1 MVTAA
6 RMAMGTGT
14 GTGTGTVIITITI
27 TITATGTAMTEQI
40 SPGALYRLMTF
51 LSPAFPVG
59 AFTYSHGLE
68 QVIEQGFVS
77 DRTNL
82 EQWLEDVLRHGGGRT
97 DAILLAETYRGFQ
110 AHDISGIQELRA
122 LGLAL
127 QPSRER
133 RLETAAQG
141 TAFIRTVQKS
151 WIPEGGDTVFLF
163 RRLVDADQ
171 DDWPYPVGVGLV
183 CAAHAIPAGAAIAS
197 FLQAFAANLVSA
209 AIRAVPLGQND
220 GQRVV
225 ARLEPVI
232 FGVAEDALRSGL
244 DDLGSSAFHA
254 DIASMAHET
263 QYSRLFRS

>member
-1 MVTAA
+1 MI
-6 RMAMGTGT
+6 TGM
-14 GTGTGTVIITITI
+14 ITIM
-27 TITATGTAMTEQI
+27 ATGTAMTEQI
-40 SPGALYRLMTF
+40 SPAALYRLMTF

-68 QVIEQGFVS
+68 QVIEQGVVT
-77 DRTNL
+77 DRVEL
-82 EQWLEDVLRHGGGRT
+82 ERWLQDVLRHGAGRT
-97 DAILLAETYRGFQ
+97 DAILLAETCRKFLANDKDGVQ
-110 AHDISGIQELRA
+110 DLRE

-151 WIPEGGDTVFLF
+151 WRPQGVGSAAHFHE
-163 RRLVDADQ
+163 LVDADQ
-171 DDWPYPVGVGLV
+171 DDWPYPVAVGLV
-183 CAAHAIPAGAAIAS
+183 CAAHGIPAGTAVTS

-220 GQRVV
+220 GQLVV
-225 ARLEPVI
+225 ANLEAVI
-232 FGVAEDALRSGL
+232 FGVSEEALRSGL
-244 DDLGSSAFHA
+244 DDLGSSAFLA

>member
-1 MVTAA
+1 MI
-6 RMAMGTGT
+6 TGM
-14 GTGTGTVIITITI
+14 ITT
-27 TITATGTAMTEQI
+27 TATGTAMTEQV
-40 SPGALYRLMTF
+40 SPAALYRLMTF

-68 QVIEQGFVS
+68 QVIEQGVVT
-77 DRTNL
+77 DRVEL
-82 EQWLEDVLRHGGGRT
+82 ERWLQDVLRHGAGRT
-97 DAILLAETYRGFQ
+97 DTILLAETCRKFLANDKDGVQ
-110 AHDISGIQELRA
+110 DLRE

-151 WIPEGGDTVFLF
+151 WRPQGVGSAAHFHE
-163 RRLVDADQ
+163 LVDADQ
-171 DDWPYPVGVGLV
+171 DDWPYPVAVGLV
-183 CAAHAIPAGAAIAS
+183 CAAHGIPAGTAVTS

-209 AIRAVPLGQND
+209 AIRSVPLGQND
-220 GQRVV
+220 GQLVV
-225 ARLEPVI
+225 ANLEAVI
-232 FGVAEDALRSGL
+232 FGVSEEALRSGP
-244 DDLGSSAFHA
+244 DDLGSSAFLA

>member
-1 MVTAA
+1 
-6 RMAMGTGT
+6 
-14 GTGTGTVIITITI
+14 
-27 TITATGTAMTEQI
+27 MTEQI
-40 SPGALYRLMTF
+40 SPGALYRLMAF

-77 DRTNL
+77 DRANL
-82 EQWLEDVLRHGGGRT
+82 ERWLEDILRHGAGRT
-97 DAILLAETYRGFQ
+97 DAILLAETCRCFL
-110 AHDISGIQELRA
+110 ANDITGIRDLRA

-127 QPSRER
+127 QPSGER
-133 RLETAAQG
+133 CLETAAQG
-141 TAFIRTVQKS
+141 TAFMRTVQKS
-151 WIPEGGDTVFLF
+151 WMPEGNGFASPF
-163 RRLVDADQ
+163 AELVDADQ
-171 DDWPYPVGVGLV
+171 DEWPYPVAVGLV
-183 CAAHAIPAGAAIAS
+183 CAAHAIPVDAAVTS

-225 ARLEPVI
+225 ANLEPAI
-232 FGVAEDALRSGL
+232 FKVSEDALRSGL
-244 DDLGSSAFHA
+244 DDLGSSTFHA